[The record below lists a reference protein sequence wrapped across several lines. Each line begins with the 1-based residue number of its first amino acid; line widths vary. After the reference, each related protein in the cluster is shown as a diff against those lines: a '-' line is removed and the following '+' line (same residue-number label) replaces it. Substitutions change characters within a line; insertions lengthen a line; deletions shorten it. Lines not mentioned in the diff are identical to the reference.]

1 MSTNVRQEAL
11 AVLAE
16 LAALAPEV
24 RLGQLM
30 AHLGFLG
37 EDQAGRSLW
46 EIEDDELLAALIQ
59 HRTELLAHRHLAPNQ
74 ALPQTRGAGYSPPL
88 AVDGLSESGRAQRET
103 ASRVARYN
111 LSG

>member
-1 MSTNVRQEAL
+1 MSADARQEAL

-37 EDQAGRSLW
+37 EDQVERSLW
-46 EIEDDELLAALIQ
+46 DIEDDALLAVLRRHRAELLARQ
-59 HRTELLAHRHLAPNQ
+59 QVTPNAAVRQ
-74 ALPQTRGAGYSPPL
+74 PRGA
-88 AVDGLSESGRAQRET
+88 
-103 ASRVARYN
+103 
-111 LSG
+111 

>member
-1 MSTNVRQEAL
+1 MIADVRQEAL

-37 EDQAGRSLW
+37 EDQVERSLW
-46 EIEDDELLAALIQ
+46 EIEDDELLAVL
-59 HRTELLAHRHLAPNQ
+59 HRHRSELRARQ
-74 ALPQTRGAGYSPPL
+74 QFT
-88 AVDGLSESGRAQRET
+88 VDGQRDIPG
-103 ASRVARYN
+103 SRPAIR
-111 LSG
+111 

>member
-1 MSTNVRQEAL
+1 MSADVRQEAL

-37 EDQAGRSLW
+37 EDQVERSLW
-46 EIEDDELLAALIQ
+46 DIEDDELLAVL
-59 HRTELLAHRHLAPNQ
+59 HRHRSELVARRPAAPNQ
-74 ALPQTRGAGYSPPL
+74 ALQQTGGA
-88 AVDGLSESGRAQRET
+88 
-103 ASRVARYN
+103 
-111 LSG
+111 